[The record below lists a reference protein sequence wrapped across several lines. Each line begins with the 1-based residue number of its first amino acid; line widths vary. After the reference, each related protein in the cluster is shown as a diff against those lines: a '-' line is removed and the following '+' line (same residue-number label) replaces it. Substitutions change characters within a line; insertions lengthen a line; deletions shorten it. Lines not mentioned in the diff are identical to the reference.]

1 MRRFGAGEFEMSG
14 GNKEIKYEFEEN
26 HKEEWERIT
35 SQEFLKIL
43 SPPFE
48 REPSEG
54 MWSTYVTLSG

>member
-14 GNKEIKYEFEEN
+14 GNEGIKYEFEEN
-26 HKEEWERIT
+26 HKEEWERIS

-48 REPSEG
+48 TEPSEG

>member
-1 MRRFGAGEFEMSG
+1 MSG
-14 GNKEIKYEFEEN
+14 GNKGIKYEFEEN